1 MRTVLDVENNT
12 TKRGGKTLLDPWE
25 PGNFLVQVGTLNV
38 DVPSELHILT
48 FDHKEAKDVGNIA
61 AVKLQ
66 TILDETTLLILHNA
80 RHDMPWLWE
89 SGFHYDGAIYDTMVG
104 EYLLLRGVKR
114 GLGLGHCAE
123 VRELPSRK
131 LDVLKEY
138 YKKGYNTDEIPLAEL
153 REYLESDLKV
163 TRELYLAQEE
173 DYAKPQSSSMLNI
186 RDISMKVCMTL
197 CKMYMRGFKVDRDAL
212 DEVRRE
218 FESEKVQLETRLN
231 MHVRKL
237 MGDTPININST
248 EQMSQVIYSKKPKSK
263 KEWAELFEHVKDKA
277 DYKST
282 VEANTDRLFKT
293 EAYTCETCKGAGQV
307 HRIKKDGTKY
317 ARANKCK
324 DCDARGYRLKQLHQL
339 AGLKFAAPNK
349 DWVSANGFS
358 TSKGSLEILIA
369 TAKSKGMHDAV
380 EFLSDIR
387 RLNAVSSYLSNFVE
401 GIDLFTKHDDILH
414 VDLSQT
420 TTATGRFSGRN
431 PNMQNMPRGN
441 TFPVKKVFVSRWE
454 GGYVMEA
461 DFAQLEFRTAAFL
474 AQDETAMKEIDTGFD
489 VHSYTAQVIT
499 DAGEPTTR
507 QEAKEHTF
515 APLFGATGYGRSKAV
530 AAYYEHFNQKYKG
543 VAKWHKKLAKEAV
556 NLLKITNVSGRQYA
570 FPDVHRRENGSVSH
584 MTNIKNYPVQ
594 GFATG
599 DVVPVVLMELE
610 ERLKP
615 MRSCLVNSVHDS
627 AVIDI
632 HPEERE
638 YVIAMIHTMNEDLTG
653 IIAEA
658 YDVEMNVPLL
668 LEAKVGPNWLDTVD
682 V

>member
-584 MTNIKNYPVQ
+584 MTNLKNYPVQ

>member
-25 PGNFLVQVGTLNV
+25 PGNFLVQVGTQNV

-48 FDHKEAKDVGNIA
+48 FDHKEKKDVGNSA
-61 AVKLQ
+61 AFVLQ
-66 TILDETTLLILHNA
+66 TILDETSLLIMHNA

-89 SGFHYDGAIYDTMVG
+89 AGFNYDGPIYDTMIG

-114 GLGLGHCAE
+114 GLGLGYCAE

-131 LDVLKEY
+131 LDVLKDY
-138 YKKGYNTDEIPLAEL
+138 YKQGYNTDEIPLAEL
-153 REYLESDLKV
+153 QEYLEGDLNV
-163 TRELYLAQEE
+163 TRELYLAQLE
-173 DYAKPQSSSMLNI
+173 DYAQPESASMVNV

-197 CKMYMRGFKVDRDAL
+197 CKMYQRGFKVDRTAL

-218 FESEKVQLETRLN
+218 FETEKVELENRLN
-231 MHVRKL
+231 IHVRKL

-263 KEWAELFEHVKDKA
+263 KEWADLFEHVKDKA
-277 DYKST
+277 EYTST
-282 VEANTDRLFKT
+282 VAANTDRIFKT
-293 EAYTCETCKGAGQV
+293 QAYTCETCEGVGKTY
-307 HRIKKDGTKY
+307 RIKKDGTKY
-317 ARANKCK
+317 AKPNKCK
-324 DCDARGYRLKQLHQL
+324 DCDARGYRLRELNQL

-369 TAKSKGMHDAV
+369 TAKSKAMYDAV

-401 GIDLFTKHDDILH
+401 GIDLFTKPDGLLH

-474 AQDETAMKEIDTGFD
+474 AQDKVAMEEINTGFD

-530 AAYYEHFNQKYKG
+530 SAYYEHFNEKYPDI
-543 VAKWHKKLAKEAV
+543 AKWHKKLGKEAV
-556 NLLKITNVSGRQYA
+556 TLLKITNVSGRQYA
-570 FPDVHRRENGSVSH
+570 FPDVHRRDNGSVSH

-599 DVVPVVLMELE
+599 DVVPVVLIEMED
-610 ERLKP
+610 RLKHL
-615 MRSCLVNSVHDS
+615 RSCLVNSVHDS

-632 HPEERE
+632 HPEEKD
-638 YVIAMIHTMNEDLTG
+638 YVIDMIHKLNADLTDL
-653 IIAEA
+653 IAKT
-658 YDVEMNVPLL
+658 YSVNMNVPLL
-668 LEAKVGPNWLDTVD
+668 LEAKIGYNWLDNKD